1 MSGGDVFSLGAGQRD
16 GGLFFA
22 APADRSACKL
32 EDKTRCG
39 LTIVNIAGP
48 VGVDKTVQR
57 GTIRCATLEY
67 KVTIGGGADV
77 PERSIESALVVR
89 ARSGGVSPKGGHRVC
104 EVGAAPQHGVHQCA
118 EGALISFSIDLCY
131 GEFYQMLVW

>member
-1 MSGGDVFSLGAGQRD
+1 MSGGDVFSLSAGQRD

-32 EDKTRCG
+32 EDKTGCG

-57 GTIRCATLEY
+57 GTIMLQLSLGRSW
-67 KVTIGGGADV
+67 V
-77 PERSIESALVVR
+77 PR
-89 ARSGGVSPKGGHRVC
+89 
-104 EVGAAPQHGVHQCA
+104 
-118 EGALISFSIDLCY
+118 F
-131 GEFYQMLVW
+131 